1 MLLTELSGLT
11 ELAPSFLAVSVFI
24 FGACIGSFLNVCV
37 YRIPLEQSVVS
48 PGAHCFGCSSP
59 LAWYD
64 NIPLLSYLILRG
76 RCRVCSAQFS
86 SRYFFIETLTGLLAV
101 LVMYRFGLSVA
112 GLGLFVLSAALVV
125 VTFIDLDHQII
136 PDVISLPGVVAGV
149 VFSFVNPDVTW
160 SSSLIGVALGAGIL
174 LAVALGY
181 QACTG
186 REGMGGGDV
195 KLLAMIGAFLGWQSV
210 PFTLLFASSIG
221 SAVGIGAM
229 IRQHRDAKLALSFGP
244 FLSFGA
250 LCYLFFG
257 DPLINWYFGLLR

>member
-1 MLLTELSGLT
+1 LPLTEFSELT
-11 ELAPSFLAVSVFI
+11 GLAPSFLAVSVFI

-48 PGAHCFGCSSP
+48 PGSHCFGCSTP

-76 RCRVCSAQFS
+76 RCRVCGAQFS

-101 LVMYRFGLSVA
+101 LVMYRFGLSIA
-112 GLGLFVLSAALVV
+112 GLGLFVFSATLVV
-125 VTFIDLDHQII
+125 ITFIDLDHQII
-136 PDVISLPGVVAGV
+136 PDVISLPGVIAGV
-149 VFSFVNPDVTW
+149 AFSFVNPYVTW

-174 LAVALGY
+174 LA
-181 QACTG
+181 
-186 REGMGGGDV
+186 
-195 KLLAMIGAFLGWQSV
+195 LAMIGAFLGWQSV
-210 PFTLLFASSIG
+210 PFTLLFASFIG
-221 SAVGIGAM
+221 SAVGIGTM
-229 IRQHRDAKLALSFGP
+229 IRQHSDAKLALPFGP

>member
-1 MLLTELSGLT
+1 MLLTELSELT
-11 ELAPSFLAVSVFI
+11 GLAPAFLAVSVFV
-24 FGACIGSFLNVCV
+24 FGVCIGSFLNVCV
-37 YRIPLEQSVVS
+37 YRIPLEQSVIS
-48 PGAHCFGCSSP
+48 PASHCFGCSTP

-76 RCRVCSAQFS
+76 RCRVCDAQFS
-86 SRYFFIETLTGLLAV
+86 SRYFFVETLTGLLAV
-101 LVMYRFGLSVA
+101 LIMYRFGLSVA
-112 GLGLFVLSAALVV
+112 ALGFFVFSAALVV

-136 PDVISLPGVVAGV
+136 PDVISLSGVVAGV
-149 VFSFVNPDVTW
+149 AFSFVNPYVTW
-160 SSSLIGVALGAGIL
+160 GSSLIGVALGAGIL

-181 QACTG
+181 QALTG

-210 PFTLLFASSIG
+210 PFTLLFASFIG
-221 SAVGIGAM
+221 SAIGIGAV
-229 IRQHRDAKLALSFGP
+229 IRQHSDAKLALPFGP

>member
-1 MLLTELSGLT
+1 LPLTELSGLT

-76 RCRVCSAQFS
+76 RCRACSTQFS

-149 VFSFVNPDVTW
+149 VF
-160 SSSLIGVALGAGIL
+160 
-174 LAVALGY
+174 
-181 QACTG
+181 
-186 REGMGGGDV
+186 
-195 KLLAMIGAFLGWQSV
+195 
-210 PFTLLFASSIG
+210 
-221 SAVGIGAM
+221 
-229 IRQHRDAKLALSFGP
+229 
-244 FLSFGA
+244 
-250 LCYLFFG
+250 FFCESRRH
-257 DPLINWYFGLLR
+257 LE